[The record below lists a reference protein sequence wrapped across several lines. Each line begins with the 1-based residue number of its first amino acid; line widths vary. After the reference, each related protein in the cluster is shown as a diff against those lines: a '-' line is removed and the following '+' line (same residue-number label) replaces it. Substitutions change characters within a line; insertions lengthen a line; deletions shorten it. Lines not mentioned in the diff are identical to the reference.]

1 MTQIYVH
8 KAFNYRPEGETARR
22 RLEVGEIIEAKRKDA
37 KVLVGARLAA
47 YVTTEIAEGDLA
59 TTGPG
64 EPLKRPRGRPR
75 KYPLPAS
82 AQQTPQEAPRQPE
95 PPPPSQPPP
104 EPEPAPAV
112 PPEAPSGETAMTEEH
127 QQA

>member
-8 KAFNYRPEGETARR
+8 KAFNYRPEGETTRR
-22 RLEVGEIIEAKRKDA
+22 RIEAGEIIEAKRKDA

-47 YVTTEIAEGDLA
+47 YVTTEIEEGDLA
-59 TTGPG
+59 TTAP
-64 EPLKRPRGRPR
+64 KRPRGRPR

-82 AQQTPQEAPRQPE
+82 AQETPQEAPRQPE
-95 PPPPSQPPP
+95 PPPPQPNP
-104 EPEPAPAV
+104 PEPAPAA
-112 PPEAPSGETAMTEEH
+112 PEAPEAPSSDGQPQGQQ